1 MNYSWDEIEH
11 LTEILEAEVEGRPV
25 DLERA
30 HALAERLSEIFPVIR
45 NSMAQV
51 VARMRAAKATER

>member
-25 DLERA
+25 DRDKA
-30 HALAERLSEIFPVIR
+30 RRLAERLSEIFPVIR

-51 VARMRAAKATER
+51 VTRMGATKTATG